1 MHHIFY
7 LSLCTVCSYIE
18 HCKEQFG
25 VNNIFLEYTLYRTV
39 QFYIRIIIIVLGR
52 YSIYWLDLLFFHY
65 QKLIRKN
72 TGKSIQ
78 FTTKFNIFFVLQVFT
93 EGAGDGVASVK
104 IIGPGGVVI
113 PTTHRNIGRLF
124 LPHTGTQVGYFY
136 HTPEHGV
143 QCTQVIPTTHRNI
156 GIGYSYHTQEHRY
169 RLFLPHTGIQVG
181 YSDHTSEHQKVIPI
195 MHWNIVTAGYS
206 YTHSEAFFCEGP

>member
-1 MHHIFY
+1 MHHTFY

-156 GIGYSYHTQEHRY
+156 GIGYSYHTPDY
-169 RLFLPHTGIQVG
+169 RQAIPT
-181 YSDHTSEHQKVIPI
+181 TSEHQKVIPI